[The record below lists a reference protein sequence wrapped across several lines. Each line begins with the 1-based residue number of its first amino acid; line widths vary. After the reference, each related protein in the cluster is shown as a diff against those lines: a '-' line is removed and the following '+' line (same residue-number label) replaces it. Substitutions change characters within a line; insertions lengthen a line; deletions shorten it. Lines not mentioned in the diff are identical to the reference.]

1 MAGAWLT
8 GSGAEGGA
16 DRSRAVLVAVR
27 RDDAAA
33 SGLGSELSLTEL
45 RRLAE
50 TDGLA
55 VVDAVVQN
63 RASPDPNTYIGSGK
77 VDELTDAAVQTG
89 AELVIADGD
98 LSPAQVRNLEDQVGV
113 RVVDRSALILDVFA
127 AHAHTSEGRLQV
139 ELAQIEYQLSRVG
152 GDGRAMSRIGGGRV
166 AGGAG
171 IGVRGPGEQR
181 LETNRRRLRQR
192 ASRLRERAAQL
203 ERRRETTS
211 RRRARNRV
219 PGVALT
225 GYTNAGKSA
234 LLNRLTGADV
244 LVQDVLFA
252 TLDPTIRRLWLDGV
266 NATVADTV
274 GFVRYLPH
282 QLIDAFRS
290 TLAEVRR
297 ADLLLHVV
305 DATAPDAFNQID
317 TVHSVLAEIGAG
329 GIPEMLLLNKIDVAP
344 PDGLADLRSAHP
356 DAVPISALTGAGL
369 DDLRAALAA
378 RLRAAPAGPPSPA

>member
-8 GSGAEGGA
+8 GSPGEGGA
-16 DRSRAVLVAVR
+16 ERSRAVLVAVR
-27 RDDAAA
+27 RDGAAD

-77 VDELTDAAVQTG
+77 VDELTDATVRTG

-211 RRRARNRV
+211 RRRTRNRV
-219 PGVALT
+219 PSVALT

-252 TLDPTIRRLWLDGV
+252 TLDPTVRRLWLDGV

-329 GIPEMLLLNKIDVAP
+329 GIPEMLLLNKIDVAR
-344 PDGLADLRSAHP
+344 PDGLADLSSAHP
-356 DAVPISALTGAGL
+356 DAVPVSARTGAGL